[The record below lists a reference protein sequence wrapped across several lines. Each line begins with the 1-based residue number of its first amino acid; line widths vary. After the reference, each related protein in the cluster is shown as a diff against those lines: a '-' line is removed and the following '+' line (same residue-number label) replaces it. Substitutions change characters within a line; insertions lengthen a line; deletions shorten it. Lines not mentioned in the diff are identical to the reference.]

1 MGEAEVEK
9 SENKEK
15 IQDGTTTTEIPGD
28 RKAEVPAKEESTN
41 AEASDEPLL
50 IVAGGEDEEG
60 GVQDE
65 KKNVGSEAVTH
76 MKKEKDAAEIQLEAK
91 LPMNKSS
98 MHERVP
104 PKHALDEKERTE
116 DELRKEEHE

>member
-15 IQDGTTTTEIPGD
+15 IQDGTATTEIPGD
-28 RKAEVPAKEESTN
+28 RKVEVPAKEESTN

-50 IVAGGEDEEG
+50 IVAGGEDEE
-60 GVQDE
+60 DE
-65 KKNVGSEAVTH
+65 QKNVGSEAVTH
-76 MKKEKDAAEIQLEAK
+76 MKKDKDAAEIQTEAN

-98 MHERVP
+98 VQEPVP
-104 PKHALDEKERTE
+104 PEHALKEKKRTE
-116 DELRKEEHE
+116 D